1 MNIIDTPGL
10 ADTRGQGW
18 DSKIQT
24 MITALLQRFDTL
36 DYVCLTMKYSDFR
49 DEANQKF
56 IY

>member
-24 MITALLQRFDTL
+24 MIKSLLQRFDTL